1 MVEMTDKV
9 ITHEFRGQTFSFADT
24 PTAPALIVEIFSD
37 NYNVLKH
44 EVESDLDFR
53 PSDVILDLGANE
65 GMFSIMMAKLFPMTE
80 VIALEPVP
88 ATYAHLLTN
97 ISLNGCANISAYNVG
112 VGKPGQ
118 RTCIINVPHNHS
130 GGSSSLFTF
139 NPTDHYQVEVGLI
152 SLDDAFEMYGID
164 RCKLLKLDIEG
175 MEHEVLYGST
185 VLPRVDYMVAEFHIN
200 RRLEFQSRRMDGLAT
215 WVGNQCKL
223 IHVDYCKMAE

>member
-37 NYNVLKH
+37 NYDALKA
-44 EVESDLDFR
+44 VENGTLSFS
-53 PSDVILDLGANE
+53 PGDVILDLGANE

-97 ISLNGCANISAYNVG
+97 ISLNGCANISSYNVG

-139 NPTDHYQVEVGLI
+139 NPADHYQVEVGLI
-152 SLDDAFEMYGID
+152 SLDDAFEMYGIE
-164 RCKLLKLDIEG
+164 RCRLLKCDTEGAEYDIFYPSS
-175 MEHEVLYGST
+175 VLS
-185 VLPRVDYMVAEFHIN
+185 RVDYVVCEMHIN
-200 RRLEFQSRRMDGLAT
+200 RRLEFQSRRMDALAT
-215 WVGNQCKL
+215 WIRNQSNL
-223 IHVDYCKMAE
+223 LHTDFCKMCE